1 LLSSYMIP
9 APLSQFIYETGLMPL
24 SRAQE
29 IAARFKKIELDKNG
43 FLLKAGQTADTYLFL
58 ETGYLRAFAEDV
70 SGNEVTTGFY
80 GPGQMVFEVASFF
93 SRSRSRENVQA
104 LTDSVGWSITYAE
117 LNELFHALPEFRE
130 FGRAMLAQG
139 FAELKVRMLSTITES
154 AEERYLALLTSHP
167 ELFHYASLKHI
178 ASYLGITDTS
188 LSRIRA
194 KK

>member
-1 LLSSYMIP
+1 
-9 APLSQFIYETGLMPL
+9 MPL
-24 SRAQE
+24 SKAQE
-29 IAARFKKIELDKNG
+29 IAARFSRRILSKNE

-58 ETGYLRAFAEDV
+58 EAGCLRAFAQDV
-70 SGNEVTTGFY
+70 SGNEVTTAFY

-93 SRSRSRENVQA
+93 SRKRSRENVQA
-104 LTDSVGWSITYAE
+104 LTDCLGWSITYAE

-130 FGRAMLAQG
+130 FGRAMLAKG

-154 AEERYLALLTSHP
+154 AEERYLSLLSSHP

-188 LSRIRA
+188 LSRIRG